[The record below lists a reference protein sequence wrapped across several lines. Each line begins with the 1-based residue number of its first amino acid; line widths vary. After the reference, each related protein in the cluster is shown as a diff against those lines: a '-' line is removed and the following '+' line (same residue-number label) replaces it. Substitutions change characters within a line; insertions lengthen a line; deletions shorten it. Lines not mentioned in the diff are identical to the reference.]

1 MSEFERL
8 NRVVSEI
15 RKITN
20 FCPKVGIVLGSGLG
34 EFAGDIRVIGKIP
47 YKKLTGFPVSTVPG
61 HEGCFVF
68 GYIEKIPVV
77 LMQGRVH
84 YYEGY
89 SMADVVMPV
98 RVMALLG
105 ASVVM
110 LTNAAGGINKN
121 FYEGALMAV
130 SDHISSF
137 VPSPLVG
144 ENIDEIGTRFPD
156 MSEVYDEKL
165 RKLIVSAA
173 RQLQIPIREG
183 VYLQTSGPNYETPAE
198 VRMYAALGADAV
210 GMSTACEAVALH
222 HMGVRVCGISCITNM
237 AAGISKKRLS
247 HEEVKE
253 TADGVSEKFRSLVW
267 HSVLA
272 INELLKSERAAGEKS
287 VQPEKKAGKRS
298 GRGTPASDDEID
310 FEEFEIIQIK

>member
-8 NRVVSEI
+8 NRVVAEI

-34 EFAGDIRVIGKIP
+34 EFANDIRVIGKIP
-47 YKKLTGFPVSTVPG
+47 YRRLSGFPISTVQG
-61 HEGCFVF
+61 HEGQFVF

-89 SMADVVMPV
+89 SMNDVVMPV
-98 RVMALLG
+98 RIMAMLG

-121 FYEGALMAV
+121 FYEGALMAI

-137 VPSPLVG
+137 VPSPLLG
-144 ENIDEIGTRFPD
+144 ENIEELGARFPD
-156 MSEVYDEKL
+156 MTNVYDDDL
-165 RKLIVSAA
+165 RKLIISTA

-183 VYLQTSGPNYETPAE
+183 VYLQTTGPNYETPAE
-198 VRMYAALGADAV
+198 IKMYSLLGADAV
-210 GMSTACEAVALH
+210 GMSTACEAMALN

-237 AAGISKKRLS
+237 ASGLSKKKLT
-247 HEEVKE
+247 HEEVKQ
-253 TADGVSEKFRSLVW
+253 TADSISEKFRSLVW
-267 HSVLA
+267 HTVIA
-272 INELLKSERAAGEKS
+272 INELLKVEKSERAELEAKENKK
-287 VQPEKKAGKRS
+287 QIDKPKKPEVKEDLNF
-298 GRGTPASDDEID
+298 DD
-310 FEEFEIIQIK
+310 FEIIQLK